1 MLKKIIYR
9 LVRSLTKITLPILSK
24 IFIKLRINRRIIN
37 YLNSESATS
46 NNSYDFSNIILNLL
60 QNKKLNGLDVGAQGG
75 FNSDFFFAKR
85 YNNFFEPI
93 MVEPIKSEA
102 EKLKDKYKYVIDH
115 GLWSSSTKKDIFI
128 LGNRLGSSSM
138 YKPDKSSFKIY
149 NLNQKNMESFKITET
164 IEIDCLAM
172 SDAIKEIGI
181 EAVDYLKI
189 DTQGS
194 ELEILKGMNQ
204 LRPLLIRIE
213 VQIFSMYKNVPS
225 WTKLLN
231 LLDDLGYMVC
241 EWRKI
246 GSNSTRTA
254 TEMDMVFIPNYRTDK
269 GKALIKENENKFTSL
284 MLIFGQLKLLKLISK
299 DLEFNSTEEIENF
312 EDRYFF

>member
-1 MLKKIIYR
+1 MLKKIICR

-46 NNSYDFSNIILNLL
+46 NNSYNFSNIILNLL

-102 EKLKDKYKYVIDH
+102 EKLKSKYKYVIDH

-181 EAVDYLKI
+181 QAVDYLKI

-254 TEMDMVFIPNYRTDK
+254 TEMDMVFIPNYRTEK

-299 DLEFNSTEEIENF
+299 DLELNSTKEIENF

>member
-1 MLKKIIYR
+1 MLELR
-9 LVRSLTKITLPILSK
+9 EALIL
-24 IFIKLRINRRIIN
+24 I
-37 YLNSESATS
+37 
-46 NNSYDFSNIILNLL
+46 
-60 QNKKLNGLDVGAQGG
+60 
-75 FNSDFFFAKR
+75 FFFAKR

-102 EKLKDKYKYVIDH
+102 EKLKGKYKYVIDH

>member
-1 MLKKIIYR
+1 MLKKIICR

-46 NNSYDFSNIILNLL
+46 NNSYNFSNIILNLL

-102 EKLKDKYKYVIDH
+102 EKLKSKYKYVIDH

-181 EAVDYLKI
+181 QAVDYLKI

-299 DLEFNSTEEIENF
+299 DLELNSTKEIENF